1 LVPAERSAAARG
13 STLVARGALAV
24 ALLAMAAFFDL
35 ALPLVRA
42 LPPEAAH
49 RLTIRALAAGLAPR
63 RAAADPASLSVTLWR
78 RTFPNPVGLAAGFDK
93 QAEVPDAM
101 LGFGFGFVE
110 TGTVTPRPQPGNPP
124 PRLFRLVEDEALINR
139 FGFNSEGLAAV
150 AARLR
155 ARRGKGGIVG
165 ANIGKNRDTQD
176 DIGDYVQGVAL
187 LAPLADYLTINV
199 SSPNTPGLRNLQR
212 RSALSRLVERVMA
225 ARQAAVSRDPPP
237 LLIKIAPDLTRE
249 ERSDIAQVAQGAG
262 VDGLIVSNA
271 TVARP
276 PSLMSRH
283 AHEPGGL
290 SGPVLFQPSTAL
302 LAEMYRLTGGT
313 LPLVGA
319 GGIASGADAYAKIR
333 AGASLVQLYTALV
346 YHGPGLVER
355 IKDELTQ
362 LLARDGYPSVA
373 AAVGTAAESLSA

>member
-1 LVPAERSAAARG
+1 M
-13 STLVARGALAV
+13 T
-24 ALLAMAAFFDL
+24 AFFDL

-42 LPPEAAH
+42 LPPETAH
-49 RLTIRALAAGLAPR
+49 RLTIRALGAGLIRPG
-63 RAAADPASLSVTLWR
+63 AAAPDPPSLAVTLWHR
-78 RTFPNPVGLAAGFDK
+78 KFPNPIGLAAGFDK

-110 TGTVTPRPQPGNPP
+110 IGTVTPRPQAGNPP
-124 PRLFRLVEDEALINR
+124 PRLFRLTEDQALINR
-139 FGFNSEGLAAV
+139 FGFNSEGLPAV

-155 ARRGKGGIVG
+155 ARRARPGIVG

-176 DIGDYVQGVAL
+176 DIGDYVQGVAM

-212 RSALSRLVERVMA
+212 KSNLSRLIERVMA

-237 LLIKIAPDLTRE
+237 LLLKIAPDLAPQ
-249 ERSDIAQVAQGAG
+249 ERRDIADVALASGI
-262 VDGLIVSNA
+262 DGLIVANC

-276 PSLMSRH
+276 PSLRSRH
-283 AHEPGGL
+283 APEPGGL

-302 LAEMYRLTGGT
+302 LAEMYRLTAGK
-313 LPLVGA
+313 LPLVGT
-319 GGIASGADAYAKIR
+319 GGIASGEDAYAKIR

-346 YHGPGLVER
+346 FQGPSLVER
-355 IKDELTQ
+355 IKRELVL
-362 LLARDGYPSVA
+362 LLARDGYSTVV
-373 AAVGTAAESLSA
+373 AAVGSTANSFAA

>member
-1 LVPAERSAAARG
+1 
-13 STLVARGALAV
+13 
-24 ALLAMAAFFDL
+24 MAALFDL

-42 LPPEAAH
+42 LPPEMAH

-63 RAAADPASLSVTLWR
+63 RAAADPPSLAVRLWR
-78 RTFPNPVGLAAGFDK
+78 RDFPNPVGLAAGFDK
-93 QAEVPDAM
+93 HAEVPDAM

-139 FGFNSEGLAAV
+139 FGFNSDGLPAV

-176 DIGDYVQGVAL
+176 DIGDYVQGVAM

-225 ARQAAVSRDPPP
+225 ARQAAVARDRPP

-249 ERSDIAQVAQGAG
+249 ERADIAEVALASEI
-262 VDGLIVSNA
+262 DGLIVSNA

-276 PSLMSRH
+276 PTLKSRH
-283 AHEPGGL
+283 APEPGGL

-302 LAEMYRLTGGT
+302 LAEMYRLTGGKV
-313 LPLVGA
+313 PLVGT

-355 IKDELTQ
+355 IKRELAQ
-362 LLARDGYPSVA
+362 VLARDGYPSVA
-373 AAVGTAAESLSA
+373 AAVGTTAESLSA

>member
-1 LVPAERSAAARG
+1 M
-13 STLVARGALAV
+13 TAL
-24 ALLAMAAFFDL
+24 FDA
-35 ALPLVRA
+35 ALPLLRA
-42 LPPEAAH
+42 LPPETAH

-63 RAAADPASLSVTLWR
+63 HPIAATPNLAVKRWR

-93 QAEVPDAM
+93 HAEVPDAM

-110 TGTVTPRPQPGNPP
+110 VGTITPRPQPGNPK
-124 PRLFRLVEDEALINR
+124 PRLFRLKEDEALINR
-139 FGFNSEGLAAV
+139 FGFNSEGLPAA

-155 ARRGKGGIVG
+155 ARARKGGIVG

-176 DIGDYVQGVAL
+176 DIGDYVQGVAM

-212 RSALSRLVERVMA
+212 KSTLARLIERVMA

-237 LLIKIAPDLTRE
+237 LLIKIAPDLAPD
-249 ERSDIAQVAQGAG
+249 ERRDIAQVALASGI
-262 VDGLIVSNA
+262 DGLIVANA

-276 PSLMSRH
+276 PTLRSRH
-283 AHEPGGL
+283 APEPGGL
-290 SGPVLFQPSTAL
+290 SGPVLFEPSTAL
-302 LAEMYRLTGGT
+302 LAEMYRLTHGK
-313 LPLVGA
+313 LPLIGT

-355 IKDELTQ
+355 IKHDLAV
-362 LLARDGYPSVA
+362 LLVRDGYASVA
-373 AAVGTAAESLSA
+373 AAIGTADHPLPA

>member
-1 LVPAERSAAARG
+1 MTPL
-13 STLVARGALAV
+13 
-24 ALLAMAAFFDL
+24 FDL
-35 ALPLVRA
+35 ALPLLRA

-49 RLTIRALAAGLAPR
+49 RITIRALAAGLAPH
-63 RAAADPASLSVTLWR
+63 RAGTDPPSLGVRLWR

-93 QAEVPDAM
+93 NAEVPDRM

-110 TGTVTPRPQPGNPP
+110 VGTVTPRAQPGNPP
-124 PRLFRLVEDEALINR
+124 PRLFRLSEDEALINR
-139 FGFNSEGLAAV
+139 FGFNSEGLPAV

-155 ARRGKGGIVG
+155 ARSGRPGIVG

-176 DIGDYVQGVAL
+176 DIGDYVQGVAM

-212 RSALSRLVERVMA
+212 KSNLSRLVERVMA

-237 LLIKIAPDLTRE
+237 LLLKIAPDLTPL
-249 ERSDIAQVAQGAG
+249 ERRDIADVALGSG
-262 VDGLIVSNA
+262 IDGLIVANC

-276 PSLMSRH
+276 ASLRSRH
-283 AHEPGGL
+283 APEPGGL

-302 LAEMYRLTGGT
+302 LAEMYRLTAGK
-313 LPLVGA
+313 LPLVGT

-355 IKDELTQ
+355 IKRDLAL
-362 LLARDGYPSVA
+362 LLARDGYRSVA
-373 AAVGTAAESLSA
+373 AAVGGTADSFAA